1 MPDKKV
7 WFITGCSSGLGHSLA
22 KNALLDGHYVVA
34 TARDRDKITK
44 LESEYGKKIKAVKL
58 DVTKNDQILEAIN
71 SAVNS
76 FGRID
81 VLVNNAGYGLVGAL
95 EEYSEGEMHKNFNT
109 NFWAAIN
116 IIRKVLPVMK
126 EQKSGHIIN
135 ISAGAAIMNE
145 TGFSIYAAS
154 KAALDLASEALCWEL
169 KPLGIKVTNVVP
181 GPFRTDFLTRSL
193 NKAEKNIND
202 YDQTV
207 GKFVEFLEKIDG
219 KQPGDP
225 DKAAEAIIN
234 ITKLE
239 KPPLYLYLGEYAYK
253 SANRKIKTM
262 KKYLDDWEDIGL
274 HTDFD

>member
-1 MPDKKV
+1 MSDSKV
-7 WFITGCSSGLGHSLA
+7 WFITGCSSGFGRSLVKKVL
-22 KNALLDGHYVVA
+22 KNGYNVVA
-34 TARDRDKITK
+34 TARDIGK
-44 LESEYGKKIKAVKL
+44 LADIESEYGEKV
-58 DVTKNDQILEAIN
+58 DT
-71 SAVNS
+71 

-116 IIRKVLPVMK
+116 IIRKVLPVMRD
-126 EQKSGHIIN
+126 QKSGHIIN

-169 KPLGIKVTNVVP
+169 KPLGINVTNVVP
-181 GPFRTDFLTRSL
+181 GPFRTDFITRSL
-193 NKAEKNIND
+193 NKAEKNIDD

-207 GKFVEFLEKIDG
+207 GKFVEFLDKIDG

-239 KPPLYLYLGEYAYK
+239 KPPLYLYLGEFAYK
-253 SANRKIKTM
+253 SVNRKIKTM

-274 HTDFD
+274 HTDY

>member
-7 WFITGCSSGLGHSLA
+7 WFITGCSSGFGHSLA

-44 LESEYGKKIKAVKL
+44 LESEYGESVKVVSL
-58 DVTKNDQILEAIN
+58 DVNDNNQIQTAIN
-71 SAVNS
+71 STVDT

-116 IIRKVLPVMK
+116 IIRKVLPVMRD
-126 EQKSGHIIN
+126 QKSGHIIN

-154 KAALDLASEALCWEL
+154 KAALDLASEALCWEV
-169 KPLGIKVTNVVP
+169 KPLGINVTNVVP
-181 GPFRTDFLTRSL
+181 GPFRTDFITRSL
-193 NKAEKNIND
+193 NKAEKNIDD

-207 GKFVEFLEKIDG
+207 GKFVEFLDKIDG

-239 KPPLYLYLGEYAYK
+239 KPPLYLYLGEFAYK
-253 SANRKIKTM
+253 SVNRKIKTM

-274 HTDFD
+274 HTDY

>member
-1 MPDKKV
+1 MSDSKV
-7 WFITGCSSGLGHSLA
+7 WFITGCSSGFGYSLA
-22 KNALLDGHYVVA
+22 NKALEKGCKVVA
-34 TARDRDKITK
+34 TARDTEK
-44 LESEYGKKIKAVKL
+44 LIDLKSSFGDLVSIVRL
-58 DVTKNDQILEAIN
+58 DVTDKGQVASAIE
-71 SAVNS
+71 SAIKT

-95 EEYSEGEMHKNFNT
+95 EEYSEEEMHKNFNT

-116 IIRKVLPVMK
+116 IIRKVLPVMR

-169 KPLGIKVTNVVP
+169 KPLGINVTNVVP
-181 GPFRTDFLTRSL
+181 GPFRTDFITRSL
-193 NKAEKNIND
+193 NKAEKNIDD
-202 YDQTV
+202 YEQTV

-225 DKAAEAIIN
+225 DKAAKAIIN

-253 SANRKIKTM
+253 TANRKIKTM

>member
-1 MPDKKV
+1 MSDSKV
-7 WFITGCSSGLGHSLA
+7 WFITGCSSGFGRSLV
-22 KNALLDGHYVVA
+22 KKVLKKGCNVVA
-34 TARDRDKITK
+34 TARDIGK
-44 LESEYGKKIKAVKL
+44 LADIESEYGEKIRVVKL
-58 DVTKNDQILEAIN
+58 DVTNNDQIPEAIN
-71 SAVNS
+71 SAVDS

-116 IIRKVLPVMK
+116 IIRKVLPVMRN
-126 EQKSGHIIN
+126 QKSGHIIN

-169 KPLGIKVTNVVP
+169 KPLGIRVTNVVP
-181 GPFRTDFLTRSL
+181 GPFRTDFITRSL
-193 NKAEKNIND
+193 NKAEKNIDD

>member
-1 MPDKKV
+1 MSDSKV
-7 WFITGCSSGLGHSLA
+7 WFITGCSSGIGLSLVKKVL
-22 KNALLDGHYVVA
+22 KNGYNVVA
-34 TARDRDKITK
+34 TVRSNGNLAHIER
-44 LESEYGKKIKAVKL
+44 EYGEKIRVVKL
-58 DVTKNDQILEAIN
+58 DVTINDQIQEAVN
-71 SAVNS
+71 SAIDS

-95 EEYSEGEMHKNFNT
+95 EEYSEEEMYKNFNT

-116 IIRKVLPVMK
+116 IIRKVLPVMRD
-126 EQKSGHIIN
+126 QKTGHIIN

-169 KPLGIKVTNVVP
+169 KPLGIRVTNVVP
-181 GPFRTDFLTRSL
+181 GPFRTDFITRSL
-193 NKAEKNIND
+193 NKAEKNIDD

-239 KPPLYLYLGEYAYK
+239 KPPIYLYLGEYAYK

>member
-1 MPDKKV
+1 MSDTKV
-7 WFITGCSSGLGHSLA
+7 WFITGCSSGFGRSLVKEVL
-22 KNALLDGHYVVA
+22 KNGYSVVA
-34 TARDRDKITK
+34 TARDIKK
-44 LESEYGKKIKAVKL
+44 LSDIESEYGKKIKVVSL
-58 DVTKNDQILEAIN
+58 DVTNNGQISEVIN
-71 SAVNS
+71 SAVET

-116 IIRKVLPVMK
+116 IIRKVLPVMRD
-126 EQKSGHIIN
+126 QGSGHIIN

-169 KPLGIKVTNVVP
+169 KPLGINVTNVVP
-181 GPFRTDFLTRSL
+181 GPFRTDFITRSL
-193 NKAEKNIND
+193 NKTENSIDD

-234 ITKLE
+234 ITELE

>member
-1 MPDKKV
+1 VKKV
-7 WFITGCSSGLGHSLA
+7 L
-22 KNALLDGHYVVA
+22 KNGYNVVA
-34 TARDRDKITK
+34 TARDIGK
-44 LESEYGKKIKAVKL
+44 LADIESEYGKKIKAVKL
-58 DVTKNDQILEAIN
+58 DVTNNDQIPEEIN
-71 SAVNS
+71 SAVDT

-116 IIRKVLPVMK
+116 IIRKVLPVMRN
-126 EQKSGHIIN
+126 QKSGHIIN

-169 KPLGIKVTNVVP
+169 KPLGIRVTNVVP
-181 GPFRTDFLTRSL
+181 GPFRTDFIMRSL
-193 NKAEKNIND
+193 NKAEKNIDD

-207 GKFVEFLEKIDG
+207 GKFVEFLDKIDG

-239 KPPLYLYLGEYAYK
+239 KPPLYLYLGEFAYK
-253 SANRKIKTM
+253 SVNRKIKTM

>member
-1 MPDKKV
+1 
-7 WFITGCSSGLGHSLA
+7 
-22 KNALLDGHYVVA
+22 
-34 TARDRDKITK
+34 
-44 LESEYGKKIKAVKL
+44 
-58 DVTKNDQILEAIN
+58 
-71 SAVNS
+71 
-76 FGRID
+76 
-81 VLVNNAGYGLVGAL
+81 
-95 EEYSEGEMHKNFNT
+95 
-109 NFWAAIN
+109 
-116 IIRKVLPVMK
+116 
-126 EQKSGHIIN
+126 
-135 ISAGAAIMNE
+135 MNE

-169 KPLGIKVTNVVP
+169 KPLGIRVTNVVP
-181 GPFRTDFLTRSL
+181 GPFRTDFITRSL
-193 NKAEKNIND
+193 NKAEKNIDD
-202 YDQTV
+202 YEQTV

-253 SANRKIKTM
+253 TANRKIKTM

>member
-7 WFITGCSSGLGHSLA
+7 WFITGCSSGFGHSLA

-44 LESEYGKKIKAVKL
+44 LESEFGELVKVVSL
-58 DVTKNDQILEAIN
+58 DVNDNNQIQTAIN
-71 SAVNS
+71 STVDT

-116 IIRKVLPVMK
+116 IIRKVLPVMRD
-126 EQKSGHIIN
+126 QKSGHIIN

-154 KAALDLASEALCWEL
+154 KAALDLASEALCWEV
-169 KPLGIKVTNVVP
+169 KPLGINVTNVVP
-181 GPFRTDFLTRSL
+181 GPFRTDFITRSL
-193 NKAEKNIND
+193 NKAENNIDD
-202 YDQTV
+202 YEQTV

-225 DKAAEAIIN
+225 DKAAKAIIN

-253 SANRKIKTM
+253 TANRKIKTM

-274 HTDFD
+274 HTDY

>member
-7 WFITGCSSGLGHSLA
+7 WFITGCSSGFGHSLA

-44 LESEYGKKIKAVKL
+44 LESEYGEKIRVVKL
-58 DVTKNDQILEAIN
+58 DVTKNDQITEAIN
-71 SAVNS
+71 STVDT

-116 IIRKVLPVMK
+116 IIRKVLPVMRD
-126 EQKSGHIIN
+126 QKSGHIIN

-154 KAALDLASEALCWEL
+154 KAALDLASEALCWEV
-169 KPLGIKVTNVVP
+169 KPLGINVTNVVP
-181 GPFRTDFLTRSL
+181 GPFRTDFITRSL
-193 NKAEKNIND
+193 NKAEKNIDD

-207 GKFVEFLEKIDG
+207 GKFVEFLDKIDG

-239 KPPLYLYLGEYAYK
+239 KPPLYLYLGEFAYK
-253 SANRKIKTM
+253 SVNRKIKTM

-274 HTDFD
+274 HTDY

>member
-7 WFITGCSSGLGHSLA
+7 WFITGCSSGFGHSLA

-44 LESEYGKKIKAVKL
+44 LESEFGESVKVVSL
-58 DVTKNDQILEAIN
+58 DVNDNNQIQTAIN
-71 SAVNS
+71 TTVDT

-116 IIRKVLPVMK
+116 IIRKVLPVMRD
-126 EQKSGHIIN
+126 QKSGHIIN

-154 KAALDLASEALCWEL
+154 KAALDLASEALCWEV
-169 KPLGIKVTNVVP
+169 KPLGINVTNVVP
-181 GPFRTDFLTRSL
+181 GPFRTDFITRSL
-193 NKAEKNIND
+193 NKAENNIDD

-207 GKFVEFLEKIDG
+207 GKFVEFLDKIDG

-239 KPPLYLYLGEYAYK
+239 KPPLYLYLGEFAYK
-253 SANRKIKTM
+253 SVNRKIKTM

-274 HTDFD
+274 HTDY

>member
-7 WFITGCSSGLGHSLA
+7 WFITGCSSGFGHSLA

-44 LESEYGKKIKAVKL
+44 LESEFGELVKVVSL
-58 DVTKNDQILEAIN
+58 DVNDNNQIRTAIN
-71 SAVNS
+71 STVET

-116 IIRKVLPVMK
+116 IIRKVLPVMR

-169 KPLGIKVTNVVP
+169 KPLGIHVTNVVP
-181 GPFRTDFLTRSL
+181 GPFRTDFITRSL
-193 NKAEKNIND
+193 NKAEKNIDD

-207 GKFVEFLEKIDG
+207 GKFVEFLNKIDG

-253 SANRKIKTM
+253 TVNRKIKTM

>member
-7 WFITGCSSGLGHSLA
+7 WFITGCSSGFGHSLA
-22 KNALLDGHYVVA
+22 KNALLDGYCVVA

-44 LESEYGKKIKAVKL
+44 LESEYGESVKVVSL
-58 DVTKNDQILEAIN
+58 DVNDNNQIQTAIN
-71 SAVNS
+71 STVDT

-116 IIRKVLPVMK
+116 IIRKVLPVMRD
-126 EQKSGHIIN
+126 QKSGHIIN

-154 KAALDLASEALCWEL
+154 KAALDLASEALCWEV
-169 KPLGIKVTNVVP
+169 KPLGINVTNVVP
-181 GPFRTDFLTRSL
+181 GPFRTDFITRSL
-193 NKAEKNIND
+193 NKAEKNIDD

-207 GKFVEFLEKIDG
+207 GKFVEFLDKIDG

-239 KPPLYLYLGEYAYK
+239 KPPLYLYLGEFAYK
-253 SANRKIKTM
+253 SVNRKIKTM

-274 HTDFD
+274 HTDY

>member
-1 MPDKKV
+1 MSDKKV
-7 WFITGCSSGLGHSLA
+7 WLITGCSSGIGDSIARKALQNGSLVA
-22 KNALLDGHYVVA
+22 A
-34 TARDRDKITK
+34 TARNTDDLTDLKDNFGDSVIT
-44 LESEYGKKIKAVKL
+44 LRL
-58 DVTKNDQILEAIN
+58 DVNDNEQMQAVIN
-71 SAVNS
+71 SVIDQ

-95 EEYSEGEMHKNFNT
+95 EEYTEEEMHANFDT
-109 NFWAAIN
+109 NFWSAISL
-116 IIRKVLPVMK
+116 IRKVLPVMRSR
-126 EQKSGHIIN
+126 KSGHIIN

-181 GPFRTDFLTRSL
+181 GPFRTDFITRSL
-193 NKAEKNIND
+193 NRASNNIED

-207 GKFVEFLEKIDG
+207 GKFVKFLEKIDG

-225 DKAAEAIIN
+225 DKAAEAIIE
-234 ITKLE
+234 ITNSE
-239 KPPLYLYLGEYAYK
+239 KPPLYLYLGQYAYK
-253 SANRKIKTM
+253 SVKRKTKTLQ
-262 KKYLDDWEDIGL
+262 KYLDDWEDTGL

>member
-1 MPDKKV
+1 MSDSKV
-7 WFITGCSSGLGHSLA
+7 WFITGCSSGFGRSLVKEVL
-22 KNALLDGHYVVA
+22 KNGYSVVA
-34 TARDRDKITK
+34 TARDIGELAD
-44 LESEYGKKIKAVKL
+44 LESEYGEKIRVVKL
-58 DVTKNDQILEAIN
+58 DVTKNEQITEAIN
-71 SAVNS
+71 SAVDS

-95 EEYSEGEMHKNFNT
+95 EEYSDDEMHKNFDT
-109 NFWAAIN
+109 NFWAALN
-116 IIRKVLPVMK
+116 IIRKVLPVMRS
-126 EQKSGHIIN
+126 QRSGHIIN

-169 KPLGIKVTNVVP
+169 KPLGIFVTNVVP
-181 GPFRTDFLTRSL
+181 GPFRTDFITRSL
-193 NKAEKNIND
+193 NKAKNDIDD

-262 KKYLDDWEDIGL
+262 KKYLDDCEEIGL

>member
-1 MPDKKV
+1 MSDSKV
-7 WFITGCSSGLGHSLA
+7 WFITGCSSGFGRSLVKKVL
-22 KNALLDGHYVVA
+22 KNGYNVVA
-34 TARDRDKITK
+34 TARDIGK
-44 LESEYGKKIKAVKL
+44 LADIESEYGEKIRVVKL
-58 DVTKNDQILEAIN
+58 DVTNNDQIPKVIN
-71 SAVNS
+71 SSVDT

-95 EEYSEGEMHKNFNT
+95 EEYTEGEMHKNFNT

-116 IIRKVLPVMK
+116 IIRKVLPVMRD
-126 EQKSGHIIN
+126 QKSGHIIN

-154 KAALDLASEALCWEL
+154 KAALDLASEALCWEV
-169 KPLGIKVTNVVP
+169 KPLGINVTNVVP
-181 GPFRTDFLTRSL
+181 GPFRTDFITRSL
-193 NKAEKNIND
+193 NKAEKNIDD

-207 GKFVEFLEKIDG
+207 GKFVEFLNKIDG

-239 KPPLYLYLGEYAYK
+239 KPPLYLYLGEFAYK
-253 SANRKIKTM
+253 SVNRKIKAM
-262 KKYLDDWEDIGL
+262 KKYLDDWKDIGL
-274 HTDFD
+274 HTDY

>member
-1 MPDKKV
+1 MSDSKV
-7 WFITGCSSGLGHSLA
+7 WFITGCSSGFGRSLVKKVL
-22 KNALLDGHYVVA
+22 KNGYNVVA
-34 TARDRDKITK
+34 TARDIGK
-44 LESEYGKKIKAVKL
+44 LADIESEYREKIRVVKL
-58 DVTKNDQILEAIN
+58 DVTNNDQIPKVIN
-71 SAVNS
+71 SSVDT

-116 IIRKVLPVMK
+116 IIREVLPVMRD
-126 EQKSGHIIN
+126 QKSGHIIN

-154 KAALDLASEALCWEL
+154 KAALELASEALCWEL
-169 KPLGIKVTNVVP
+169 KPLGIRVTNVVP
-181 GPFRTDFLTRSL
+181 GPFRTDFITRSL
-193 NKAEKNIND
+193 KKAEMNIDD

-234 ITKLE
+234 VTKLE
-239 KPPLYLYLGEYAYK
+239 KPPLYLYLGKYAYK
-253 SANRKIKTM
+253 SANRKIKTI

-274 HTDFD
+274 NTDY

>member
-1 MPDKKV
+1 MSDSNV
-7 WFITGCSSGLGHSLA
+7 WFITGCSSGFGRSLVKKVL
-22 KNALLDGHYVVA
+22 KNGYSAVA
-34 TARDRDKITK
+34 TARDIGELAD
-44 LESEYGKKIKAVKL
+44 LESEYGEKIRVVKL
-58 DVTKNDQILEAIN
+58 DVTNNDQITDAIN
-71 SAVNS
+71 SAVDT

-81 VLVNNAGYGLVGAL
+81 VLVNNAGYGLVGSL
-95 EEYSEGEMHKNFNT
+95 EEYSEEEMHNNFNT

-116 IIRKVLPVMK
+116 IIRKVLPVMR

-169 KPLGIKVTNVVP
+169 KPLGINVTNVVP
-181 GPFRTDFLTRSL
+181 GPFRTDFITRSL
-193 NKAEKNIND
+193 NKAENSIDD

-253 SANRKIKTM
+253 TANRKIKIM
-262 KKYLDDWEDIGL
+262 KKYLDDWEDIAL

>member
-1 MPDKKV
+1 MSDSKV
-7 WFITGCSSGLGHSLA
+7 WFITGCSSGFGRSLVKKVL
-22 KNALLDGHYVVA
+22 KNGYNVVA
-34 TARDRDKITK
+34 TARDIGK
-44 LESEYGKKIKAVKL
+44 LADIESEYGEKIRVVKL
-58 DVTKNDQILEAIN
+58 DVTNNDQIPKVIN
-71 SAVNS
+71 SSVDT

-95 EEYSEGEMHKNFNT
+95 EEYTEGEMHKNFNT

-116 IIRKVLPVMK
+116 IIRKVLPVMRD
-126 EQKSGHIIN
+126 QKSGHIIN

-154 KAALDLASEALCWEL
+154 KAALDLASEALCWEV
-169 KPLGIKVTNVVP
+169 KPLGINVTNVVP
-181 GPFRTDFLTRSL
+181 GPFRTDFITRSL
-193 NKAEKNIND
+193 NKAEKNIDD

-207 GKFVEFLEKIDG
+207 GKFVEFLNKIDG

-239 KPPLYLYLGEYAYK
+239 KPPLYLYLGEFAYK
-253 SANRKIKTM
+253 SVNRKIKTM

-274 HTDFD
+274 HTDY

>member
-1 MPDKKV
+1 MSDTKV
-7 WFITGCSSGLGHSLA
+7 WFITGCSSGFGRSLVKKVL
-22 KNALLDGHYVVA
+22 KNGYSVVA
-34 TARDRDKITK
+34 TARDIKK
-44 LESEYGKKIKAVKL
+44 LSDIESEYGEKIRVVKL
-58 DVTKNDQILEAIN
+58 DVTKNNQITEAVN
-71 SAVNS
+71 SAVDS
-76 FGRID
+76 FGKID

-109 NFWAAIN
+109 NFWAPIN
-116 IIRKVLPVMK
+116 IIRKVLPVMRV
-126 EQKSGHIIN
+126 QKSGHIIN

-169 KPLGIKVTNVVP
+169 KPLGINVTNVVP
-181 GPFRTDFLTRSL
+181 GPFRTEFITRSL
-193 NKAEKNIND
+193 NTAENNIDD

-207 GKFVEFLEKIDG
+207 GKFVEFLDKIDG

-262 KKYLDDWEDIGL
+262 KKYLDDFEDIGL

>member
-1 MPDKKV
+1 MSDSNV
-7 WFITGCSSGLGHSLA
+7 WFITGCSSGFGRSLVKKVL
-22 KNALLDGHYVVA
+22 KNGYNVVA
-34 TARDRDKITK
+34 TARDIGK
-44 LESEYGKKIKAVKL
+44 LADIESEYGKNIQVVKL
-58 DVTKNDQILEAIN
+58 DVTNNDQIPEAIN
-71 SAVNS
+71 SAMDS

-116 IIRKVLPVMK
+116 IIRKVLPVMR

-154 KAALDLASEALCWEL
+154 KAALDLASEALCWEV
-169 KPLGIKVTNVVP
+169 KPLGINVTNVVP
-181 GPFRTDFLTRSL
+181 GPFRTDFITRSL
-193 NKAEKNIND
+193 NKAEKNIDD

-253 SANRKIKTM
+253 TANRKITTM
-262 KKYLDDWEDIGL
+262 KNYLDDWEDIGL
-274 HTDFD
+274 HTDY